1 MIGSGLGSSE
11 VSFIENGLRLSHTCM
26 STDFQTSIRFVLKLA
41 SLPWADVGKEVV
53 PKRQPHRCCRCR
65 VTRGHACSARGGG
78 GGTLR
83 VTGLLGRRTDWK
95 AEGPQEGWLWSVF
108 LPSNAMHTP
117 HLTAISSLQKD
128 SSCLNSR

>member
-78 GGTLR
+78 GGDTQGHWLAGEENR
-83 VTGLLGRRTDWK
+83 LESRGPTGRM
-95 AEGPQEGWLWSVF
+95 AVVCV
-108 LPSNAMHTP
+108 PS
-117 HLTAISSLQKD
+117 L
-128 SSCLNSR
+128 